1 MTKQLAGCK
10 RIGCPCYRQK
20 KIWQIVTFDLIW
32 KSQYEAK
39 QNINTKIKKQISW
52 TFFFFIPKQKGIK
65 EIKHVYRCLFYF
77 IFLNE
82 WPSAVLSDHS
92 CCDIVVTGL
101 IILGFTSLSFV
112 MFQSELV
119 IKTNKALF
127 FYCSTDW
134 RVSVPS
140 CERTSWVSLL
150 SALVLLKHGRLDK
163 WFDLNKGKLHID
175 WEP

>member
-1 MTKQLAGCK
+1 MTNSHILSHRKVT
-10 RIGCPCYRQK
+10 
-20 KIWQIVTFDLIW
+20 IWG
-32 KSQYEAK
+32 K
-39 QNINTKIKKQISW
+39 TKH
-52 TFFFFIPKQKGIK
+52 KQKNK
-65 EIKHVYRCLFYF
+65 KKTDKLNLLSSQTERNKRNKTCLQMSIFF
-77 IFLNE
+77 FLNE
-82 WPSAVLSDHS
+82 WPSAVSSDRS

-127 FYCSTDW
+127 FLLQHRLKSSCSC
-134 RVSVPS
+134 S
-140 CERTSWVSLL
+140 CAAVRWVSLL
-150 SALVLLKHGRLDK
+150 SGLVLLKHGLDK